1 MTIIYNER
9 QYDVTAESIYRDFA
23 VPVATI
29 DDAVTIIEDMA
40 DMTTYTFNSFQYAG
54 MAVKKRMIVID
65 ANGIQAR
72 IILKEVG

>member
-40 DMTTYTFNSFQYAG
+40 DMTTYTFNSFQYTG
-54 MAVKKRMIVID
+54 MVVKKRMIVID

>member
-29 DDAVTIIEDMA
+29 DDAVTIIEEMA

-54 MAVKKRMIVID
+54 MVVKKRMIVID